1 MSRKSLDAFRR
12 SLATDAELLEKVRQ
26 ARLAATVQV
35 ATAAGFEITAEEL
48 AAVVEEVSSEL
59 CDERLEAVA
68 GGLLNVPVSTRIE
81 PLR

>member
-1 MSRKSLDAFRR
+1 MSRESLNAFKKR
-12 SLATDAELLEKVRQ
+12 LETDAELLAKVRQ

-35 ATAAGFEITAEEL
+35 ATDAGFEITSEEL
-48 AAVVEEVSSEL
+48 AEAVEEVSSEL

-68 GGLLNVPVSTRIE
+68 GGLLNLPLAARTE